1 MTITRARQR
10 TRAQNPAYSRTST
23 GSLLFLEGQL
33 VRHSLKELVDV
44 LDERPEHLL
53 RGVAGRTAL
62 RILCHCGF

>member
-1 MTITRARQR
+1 
-10 TRAQNPAYSRTST
+10 
-23 GSLLFLEGQL
+23 
-33 VRHSLKELVDV
+33 VDV